1 MSAKQK
7 ASFRPTL
14 DVLEDRCLL
23 AAGLGHG
30 LHLGHLAHSN
40 NGLHLG
46 KGHGLN
52 GHHGH
57 HGLHLGKGHGHNHGH
72 HNGQ

>member
-7 ASFRPTL
+7 ATFRPTV

-23 AAGLGHG
+23 AAGLGQG
-30 LHLGHLAHSN
+30 LHLGQRPHSN

-46 KGHGLN
+46 QHK
-52 GHHGH
+52 HHSNN
-57 HGLHLGKGHGHNHGH
+57 GLHLGQHKVHHNHGQH
-72 HNGQ
+72 P